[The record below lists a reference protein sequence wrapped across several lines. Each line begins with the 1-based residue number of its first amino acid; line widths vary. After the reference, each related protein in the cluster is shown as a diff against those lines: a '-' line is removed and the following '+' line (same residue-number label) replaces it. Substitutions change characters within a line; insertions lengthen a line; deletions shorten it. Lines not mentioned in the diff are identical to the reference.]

1 MRRLMVVVLGVFV
14 ALSVATPASAT
25 TNVDAITSAL
35 QKAPVY
41 IDQATEGTTPDT
53 AGTLTTMLN
62 GNDNVVLVMLPADT
76 SLTQEDVNA
85 LAQKISSGLK
95 SQRIVGIS
103 VGAQFAGAA
112 SIMPS
117 GVASDLMHRAAVVST
132 DSVETLGT
140 FVRNVHDWQ
149 TSNPSYVPVLK
160 PAKASGP
167 GFPWW
172 IVIGGILLV
181 MILLVI
187 LIINR
192 RRIRSQVHYTA
203 PGGLNDPVEKMM
215 KLRER
220 LSNHDDMYDAI
231 DLLCRYTEA
240 YFKRFTPEK
249 KSPAT
254 ITAFSNQLELAQ
266 KVVEAYADVRKD
278 PQYYDDPQKVMSR
291 GVDSIQGLAD
301 TVLASIKKGNADRL
315 MDYNVSTNILDA
327 QRYKDPNSH
336 R

>member
-14 ALSVATPASAT
+14 ALGVAAPADAT
-25 TNVDAITSAL
+25 TNVDDINSAL

-41 IDQATEGTTPDT
+41 IGQGTEGTTLDT
-53 AGTLTTMLN
+53 AGTLKMMLN
-62 GNDNVVLVMLPADT
+62 DHDNIVLVMLPSDD
-76 SLTQEDVNA
+76 SITQEGVNA
-85 LAQKISSGLK
+85 LARQISNGLK
-95 SQRIVGIS
+95 TKRILGVAVGT
-103 VGAQFAGAA
+103 QFAGAS

-117 GVASDLMHRAAVVST
+117 EVASDLMHRAAVVST

-149 TSNPSYVPVLK
+149 TSNPSYVPVPK
-160 PAKASGP
+160 PVKASDS
-167 GFPWW
+167 GFQWW
-172 IVIGGILLV
+172 IVIVGILLV

-187 LIINR
+187 LIVNR

-220 LSNHDDMYDAI
+220 LNIQDDMYNAI

-249 KSPAT
+249 KSPST

-278 PQYYDDPQKVMSR
+278 PQYYDDPQKVMIR

-315 MDYNVSTNILDA
+315 LDYNVSTNILDA
-327 QRYKDPNSH
+327 QRYKNPNNH